1 MPDGET
7 LLDKTLVVWARD
19 MGDGPNHGGD
29 DMRFVFAGGAG
40 KYLKLAANG
49 RYIDGRGAHHQSALL
64 ATCQALGV
72 DFSGFGDTRQA
83 RSVLSGLSV

>member
-1 MPDGET
+1 
-7 LLDKTLVVWARD
+7 
-19 MGDGPNHGGD
+19 
-29 DMRFVFAGGAG
+29 MRFVFAGGAG

-64 ATCQALGV
+64 AMCQALGV
-72 DFSGFGDTRQA
+72 DYSGFGDTRQA